1 MKKMIEIVHTRKNC
15 FKNNKFRGEKK
26 YIKNEWEKENK
37 KKKRRKEEEKII
49 RRKEEKKKRR
59 KEGVKIKK
67 KRRSETISRNRAQ
80 RDVCL
85 VPITSYSI
93 CPSVGS

>member
-15 FKNNKFRGEKK
+15 FKNNKFRGKKK

-59 KEGVKIKK
+59 CQNQKKEEI
-67 KRRSETISRNRAQ
+67 RNN
-80 RDVCL
+80 L
-85 VPITSYSI
+85 EK
-93 CPSVGS
+93 